1 MLEFLM
7 LCSIEMGTQVFNDE
21 AETDT
26 ESIINYTRQPKKP
39 PPYVPRSRSLGD
51 LPGGIRVP
59 IIKKQDSRLHQKHEA
74 NMAGLEEL
82 KMLRQKHGQMVDDM
96 RTTLTP
102 PETVCKL
109 SSLFSNDCKFCYF
122 FNCTKLICN
131 FEPLLLLLQ

>member
-1 MLEFLM
+1 
-7 LCSIEMGTQVFNDE
+7 
-21 AETDT
+21 
-26 ESIINYTRQPKKP
+26 
-39 PPYVPRSRSLGD
+39 LGD

-59 IIKKQDSRLHQKHEA
+59 IIKKQDSRLQQKHEA

-82 KMLRQKHGQMVDDM
+82 KMLRQKHGQMVDDIS
-96 RTTLTP
+96 TTLTP

-109 SSLFSNDCKFCYF
+109 SSLFSNDCKFCYI